1 MKIGE
6 KIKRVRLHRHMKQRE
21 LGELVGF
28 TDGAANRIA
37 QYESGF
43 RVPKEDMVKKI
54 AAALNVAECALLEPD
69 TGNLEGIMETL
80 FWLDEDIPDVLRCS
94 LTMPFDKIHAEAD
107 SNIVPIIHTNART
120 SPFNAQP
127 TMLWSENDLLNCL
140 FNTYAVCS
148 TDIIRARSHMKSI
161 LSGSCNGLL
170 AQQLRTL
177 LPCLKILT
185 HCSKTQT
192 RINPSLGTISL
203 VRIFL

>member
-54 AAALNVAECALLEPD
+54 AAALNVAECALLESD

-80 FWLDEDIPDVLRCS
+80 FWLDEDMPDVLRCS
-94 LTMPFDKIHAEAD
+94 LTMPLDKRPDEIGSAT
-107 SNIVPIIHTNART
+107 VPVIQTNAKT
-120 SPFNAQP
+120 VPFNTQP

-140 FNTYAVCS
+140 LNTYAVMQYRYHTGRITHEKYFEWKLQWSFGS
-148 TDIIRARSHMKSI
+148 TITHSSPLPADIEALFQNSDDE
-161 LSGSCNGLL
+161 
-170 AQQLRTL
+170 Q
-177 LPCLKILT
+177 
-185 HCSKTQT
+185 
-192 RINPSLGTISL
+192 
-203 VRIFL
+203 

>member
-28 TDGAANRIA
+28 TDGAADRIA

-80 FWLDEDIPDVLRCS
+80 FWLDEDMPDVLRCS
-94 LTMPFDKIHAEAD
+94 LTMPFDKIQAEAD
-107 SNIVPIIHTNART
+107 SNMVPIIHTNART

-140 FNTYAVCS
+140 FNTYAVMQYRYHTGKITHEKYFEWKLQWSFGS
-148 TDIIRARSHMKSI
+148 TITHSSPLPKDIDA
-161 LSGSCNGLL
+161 LL
-170 AQQLRTL
+170 QN
-177 LPCLKILT
+177 
-185 HCSKTQT
+185 S
-192 RINPSLGTISL
+192 NED
-203 VRIFL
+203 

>member
-21 LGELVGF
+21 LGELVGL

-80 FWLDEDIPDVLRCS
+80 FWLDEDMPDVLRCS
-94 LTMPFDKIHAEAD
+94 LTMPFDKIQVEAD

-140 FNTYAVCS
+140 FNTYAVMQYRYHTGKITHEKYFEWKLQWSFGS
-148 TDIIRARSHMKSI
+148 TITHSSPLPKDIDA
-161 LSGSCNGLL
+161 LL
-170 AQQLRTL
+170 QN
-177 LPCLKILT
+177 
-185 HCSKTQT
+185 S
-192 RINPSLGTISL
+192 NED
-203 VRIFL
+203 

>member
-6 KIKRVRLHRHMKQRE
+6 KIKRVRLHRHMMQRE

-80 FWLDEDIPDVLRCS
+80 FWLDEDMPDVLRCS
-94 LTMPFDKIHAEAD
+94 LTMPFDKIQAEAD

-140 FNTYAVCS
+140 FNTYAVMQYRYHTGKITHEKYFEWKLQWSFGS
-148 TDIIRARSHMKSI
+148 TITHSSPLPKDIDA
-161 LSGSCNGLL
+161 LL
-170 AQQLRTL
+170 QN
-177 LPCLKILT
+177 
-185 HCSKTQT
+185 S
-192 RINPSLGTISL
+192 NED
-203 VRIFL
+203 

>member
-6 KIKRVRLHRHMKQRE
+6 KIKRIRLHRHMKQRE

-54 AAALNVAECALLEPD
+54 AAALQVEECALLEPD

-80 FWLDEDIPDVLRCS
+80 FWLDEDMPDVLRCS
-94 LTMPFDKIHAEAD
+94 LTMPLDKCPAEIGSAT
-107 SNIVPIIHTNART
+107 VPVIQTNAKT
-120 SPFNAQP
+120 VPFNTQP

-140 FNTYAVCS
+140 LNTYAVMQYRYHTDKITHEKYFEWKLQWSFGS
-148 TDIIRARSHMKSI
+148 TITHSSPLSADIEA
-161 LSGSCNGLL
+161 LL
-170 AQQLRTL
+170 QSEAEE
-177 LPCLKILT
+177 
-185 HCSKTQT
+185 
-192 RINPSLGTISL
+192 
-203 VRIFL
+203 

>member
-1 MKIGE
+1 MGFI
-6 KIKRVRLHRHMKQRE
+6 VNPFRLEHFIEILRHVV
-21 LGELVGF
+21 GELVGF

-43 RVPKEDMVKKI
+43 RVPKEDMEKKI

-80 FWLDEDIPDVLRCS
+80 FWLDEDMPDVLRCS
-94 LTMPFDKIHAEAD
+94 LTMPFDKIQAEAD

-140 FNTYAVCS
+140 FNTYAVMKYRYHTGKITHEKYFEWKLQWSFGS
-148 TDIIRARSHMKSI
+148 TITHSSPLPKDIDA
-161 LSGSCNGLL
+161 LL
-170 AQQLRTL
+170 QN
-177 LPCLKILT
+177 
-185 HCSKTQT
+185 S
-192 RINPSLGTISL
+192 NED
-203 VRIFL
+203 

>member
-1 MKIGE
+1 
-6 KIKRVRLHRHMKQRE
+6 MKQRE

-80 FWLDEDIPDVLRCS
+80 FWLDEDMPDVLRCS
-94 LTMPFDKIHAEAD
+94 LTMPFDKIQAETG

-140 FNTYAVCS
+140 FNTYAVMQYRYHTGKITHEKYFEWKLQWSFGS
-148 TDIIRARSHMKSI
+148 TITYSSPLPKDIDA
-161 LSGSCNGLL
+161 LL
-170 AQQLRTL
+170 QN
-177 LPCLKILT
+177 
-185 HCSKTQT
+185 S
-192 RINPSLGTISL
+192 NED
-203 VRIFL
+203 

>member
-80 FWLDEDIPDVLRCS
+80 FWLDEDMPDVLRCS
-94 LTMPFDKIHAEAD
+94 LTMPFDKIQAEAD
-107 SNIVPIIHTNART
+107 SNIVPSFIQTQELLRST
-120 SPFNAQP
+120 RSPQ
-127 TMLWSENDLLNCL
+127 
-140 FNTYAVCS
+140 CS
-148 TDIIRARSHMKSI
+148 
-161 LSGSCNGLL
+161 G
-170 AQQLRTL
+170 LRTT
-177 LPCLKILT
+177 CLTACLT
-185 HCSKTQT
+185 PTQ
-192 RINPSLGTISL
+192 
-203 VRIFL
+203 